1 MPIIDVHAHVTPER
15 FKQAIADGGTWHGL
29 SAKWGQLDTGGFAKS
44 LPERLAEMDEQG
56 VDMQVVSPTVDFY
69 QYFNEVDATR
79 AIARDCND
87 EMAEMAQAHPDR
99 FAGLGT
105 VPLQHVPSAVEELRR
120 AVTEL
125 GLKGV
130 MIGDHVNGSSFD
142 EPEFLP
148 FFKAADELG
157 AVVFFHQ
164 AAETCV
170 SVRIPRYK
178 LGNAI
183 GNLAD
188 RTISYASLV
197 FGGVLDACPNFKP
210 LLAHGGGYTAFG
222 IARMDK
228 VAGAM
233 PPEVGEDGLNP
244 PFGRGPD
251 DRHVLTRAPS
261 TYLDQ
266 FWYDCCTY
274 DERALRYLID
284 TVGIDR
290 VVLGTDYPAPMFLPD
305 AVNWI
310 KQMDVLTDAEKEAI
324 LSRNA
329 EALLG
334 LA

>member
-15 FKQAIADGGTWHGL
+15 FKQAIAGGGTWHGL
-29 SAKWGQLDTGGFAKS
+29 GSDQGQLDTGGFAKS
-44 LPERLAEMDEQG
+44 LSERLEEMDALG

-69 QYFNEVDATR
+69 QYANEVDATR

-87 EMAEMAQAHPDR
+87 EMAEMAQQHPDR

-105 VPLQHVPSAVEELRR
+105 VPLQHVPSATTELTR
-120 AVTEL
+120 AVREL

-130 MIGDHVNGSSFD
+130 MIGDHVNGHSFD

-148 FFKAADELG
+148 FFRAAEDLG

-164 AAETCV
+164 AAVTCV
-170 SVRIPRYK
+170 SVRINRYK
-178 LGNAI
+178 LGNAV

-188 RTISYASLV
+188 RTLSFATLV
-197 FGGVLDACPNFKP
+197 FGGVMDRCPNLKP

-233 PPEVGEDGLNP
+233 APEVADGTLDP

-251 DRHVLTRAPS
+251 DRHVLRRAPS
-261 TYLDQ
+261 AYLNQ

-284 TVGIDR
+284 TVGIER
-290 VVLGTDYPAPMFLPD
+290 IVLGTDYPAPMFLPD

-310 KQMDVLTDAEKEAI
+310 KQMECLTDAEKQAI

-334 LA
+334 R

>member
-1 MPIIDVHAHVTPER
+1 MPVIDVHAHVTPER
-15 FKQAIADGGTWHGL
+15 FKNAIAGGGTFHGMG
-29 SAKWGQLDTGGFAKS
+29 AEWGQLDTGGFAKS
-44 LPERLAEMDEQG
+44 LPERLAEMDALG
-56 VDMQVVSPTVDFY
+56 IDMQVVSPTVDFY
-69 QYFNEVDATR
+69 QYFNEVEATR

-87 EMAEMAQAHPDR
+87 EMAEMAQQHPDR

-105 VPLQHVPSAVEELRR
+105 VPLQHVPSAIEELHR
-120 AVTEL
+120 AVEDL

-130 MIGDHVNGSSFD
+130 MIGDHVNRHSFD
-142 EPEFLP
+142 EEQFRP
-148 FFKAADELG
+148 FFRAASDLG

-170 SVRIPRYK
+170 SVRISRYK

-197 FGGVLDACPNFKP
+197 FGGVMDECPNFKP

-233 PPEVGEDGLNP
+233 PPEVGDDGGLNP
-244 PFGRGPD
+244 PFGRGKD

-261 TYLDQ
+261 TYLNQ

-305 AVNWI
+305 AARWI
-310 KQMDVLTDAEKEAI
+310 RSLDSLSDGEKDAI

-329 EALLG
+329 EKLLG
-334 LA
+334 L